1 MYSRKLENIILQ
13 EFLKVKLFIKISCK
27 ILNMETIFQK
37 RLKELRMEKG
47 VSQQQ
52 LGGAIGATYS
62 AVSYW
67 ENGTNEPKI
76 GYLIAL
82 CKYFNVTSDYL
93 LGLSD

>member
-1 MYSRKLENIILQ
+1 MYSRKLDNIIIQ
-13 EFLKVKLFIKISCK
+13 DFLKVKLFVKISCK
-27 ILNMETIFQK
+27 ILDMETVFQK
-37 RLKELRMEKG
+37 RLKELRLEKG
-47 VSQQQ
+47 VSQQE

-93 LGLSD
+93 LGLCD